1 LIRLTEIKRQDS
13 QLVVKIEGYL
23 TDSTLQVVDQ
33 ALTTYKDQQIT
44 AVYFD
49 ADGLVSVD
57 RRALEAAQIR
67 FPTGLAITFHT
78 SRIALQQLLKSCGLD
93 VAEYSLD

>member
-1 LIRLTEIKRQDS
+1 MIRLTEIKRQDD
-13 QLVVKIEGYL
+13 QLVVKIEGNL
-23 TDSTLQVVDQ
+23 TTSTLQVVEQ
-33 ALTTYKDQQIT
+33 ALITYKEQRIT

-57 RRALEAAQIR
+57 RRALETARTR
-67 FPTGLAITFHT
+67 FPDGLAITFHT
-78 SRIALQQLLKSCGLD
+78 SRIALQQLLKSCGLT